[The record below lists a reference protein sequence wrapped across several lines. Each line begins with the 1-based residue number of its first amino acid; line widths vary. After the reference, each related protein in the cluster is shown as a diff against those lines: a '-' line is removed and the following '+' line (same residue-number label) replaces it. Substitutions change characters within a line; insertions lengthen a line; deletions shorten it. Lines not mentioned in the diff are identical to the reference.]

1 VREPQ
6 LTPIVAPDVAAMRSI
21 GASLARASTHV
32 EQPFVIA
39 LEGELGAGKTT
50 LVGGFL
56 SALGFRGH
64 ARSPTYTLIEPYEF
78 GDRSV
83 YHLDLYRLADFRD
96 VEALGLR
103 DLLQP
108 RSIFL
113 IEWPERGA
121 GALPSFDLT
130 VRIRYARKS
139 GREIELLGHSKL
151 GQSAIEVA
159 WATAKP

>member
-1 VREPQ
+1 VRESQ
-6 LTPIVAPDVAAMRSI
+6 LTPIRAPDVAAMRSI
-21 GASLARASTHV
+21 GASLAKASTLS

-78 GDRSV
+78 GDISV
-83 YHLDLYRLADFRD
+83 YHLDLYRLADSREID
-96 VEALGLR
+96 ALGLR

-113 IEWPERGA
+113 IEWPDRGA

-130 VRIRYARKS
+130 VRIRYAPGS
-139 GREIELLGHSKL
+139 GREIELLGHSKP
-151 GQSAIEVA
+151 GQSAIA
-159 WATAKP
+159 AALATAKP

>member
-6 LTPIVAPDVAAMRSI
+6 LTSIVASDADAMRSI
-21 GASLARASTHV
+21 GASLAHASAAV

-56 SALGFRGH
+56 HALGLQGH

-83 YHLDLYRLADFRD
+83 YHLDLYRLTDPRE

-108 RSIFL
+108 RSVFL
-113 IEWPERGA
+113 IEWPERGV
-121 GALPSFDLT
+121 GAVPVPDVT
-130 VRIRYARKS
+130 VRIRYEPET
-139 GREIELLGHSKL
+139 GREVALLSHSKL
-151 GQSAIEVA
+151 GQSVIEA
-159 WATAKP
+159 SPATAKP